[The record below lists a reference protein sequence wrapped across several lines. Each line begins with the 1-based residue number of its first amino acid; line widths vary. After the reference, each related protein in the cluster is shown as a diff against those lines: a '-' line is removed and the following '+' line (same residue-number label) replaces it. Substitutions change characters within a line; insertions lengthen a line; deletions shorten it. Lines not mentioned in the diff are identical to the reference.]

1 MVGLITRKSLFE
13 TRLVNVLIAIFC
25 LKKLLVLLVEKNRKR
40 RGISQTY
47 FSEYNENKYARKGL
61 PQLIITRRK
70 VEEENTIVQTTAQ
83 LKLFFLIL
91 SSIKY
96 DLK

>member
-1 MVGLITRKSLFE
+1 M
-13 TRLVNVLIAIFC
+13 
-25 LKKLLVLLVEKNRKR
+25 EKNRKR

-47 FSEYNENKYARKGL
+47 FSEYKENKYAIKGL

-83 LKLFFLIL
+83 LKLFFLIFMNL
-91 SSIKY
+91 RVNIFNKI
-96 DLK
+96 

>member
-1 MVGLITRKSLFE
+1 M
-13 TRLVNVLIAIFC
+13 
-25 LKKLLVLLVEKNRKR
+25 LVEKNRKR

-47 FSEYNENKYARKGL
+47 FSEYKENKYARKGL

-83 LKLFFLIL
+83 LKLFFLFFMNLRVNIFNK
-91 SSIKY
+91 I
-96 DLK
+96 

>member
-1 MVGLITRKSLFE
+1 M
-13 TRLVNVLIAIFC
+13 
-25 LKKLLVLLVEKNRKR
+25 EKNRKR

-47 FSEYNENKYARKGL
+47 FSEYKENKYARKGL

-83 LKLFFLIL
+83 LKLFFLFFMNLRVNIFNK
-91 SSIKY
+91 I
-96 DLK
+96 

>member
-1 MVGLITRKSLFE
+1 M
-13 TRLVNVLIAIFC
+13 
-25 LKKLLVLLVEKNRKR
+25 EKNRKR

-83 LKLFFLIL
+83 LKFFFLIFMNL
-91 SSIKY
+91 RVNIFNKI
-96 DLK
+96 